1 MVIGFNKEKL
11 MKKLALLLMF
21 ASLSACFWERSTP
34 PSAVIG
40 AETGVEL
47 QPVSF
52 SRLKNFDNDNLHEAI
67 PAFAKSCEAV
77 AAKPDLLQKAQIKI
91 TPEAYLRA
99 CRRFSALNIATDKE
113 MRSFLQ
119 ENFQP
124 YLVLYNLNDN
134 GKFTS
139 YYEAEIKASR
149 QKHGRYKYPIYGRP
163 NDLLEINLQDFDRAL
178 PNKRLLGRVQ
188 NNKVVPYYTRAEI
201 ERHGVDA
208 PVILWGDDA
217 VDIYLMQI
225 QGSAVAVLDDGSSVR
240 IRYADNNGHNFVGI
254 GSILLKKGLLKPGG
268 ASMDKIRDWLKANP
282 QTAQVN
288 MDENPRFI
296 FHRISDADGPVG
308 ALGVSLTSGRSLA
321 VDNGYIPLGSLLWLE
336 TTAPDNEPL
345 QKLVLAQDIGGAIKG
360 AIRGDYFWGHGEEAL
375 LSAGKMNATGRYYI
389 LIPRGSE
396 VKIGK

>member
-1 MVIGFNKEKL
+1 
-11 MKKLALLLMF
+11 MKKLGLLLLI
-21 ASLSACFWERSTP
+21 ACLSACSFERRTS

-47 QPVSF
+47 QPS
-52 SRLKNFDNDNLHEAI
+52 SYNQLKNFNHDNLHEAI

-77 AAKPDLLQKAQIKI
+77 AVKPDLLQKAQIKI

-99 CRRFSALNIATDKE
+99 CHRFRALNITTDKE
-113 MRSFLQ
+113 MRSFLR

-124 YLVLYNLNDN
+124 YLVLYNLNDK

-139 YYEAEIKASR
+139 YYEAELNASR
-149 QKHGRYKYPIYGRP
+149 QKHGKYKYPIYGRP
-163 NDLLEINLQDFDRAL
+163 NDLLEIKLRDFDSSL
-178 PNKRLLGRVQ
+178 PDKRLLGRMQ
-188 NNKVVPYYTRAEI
+188 NNKIVPYYTRAEI
-201 ERHGVDA
+201 ERNGLNA

-254 GSILLKKGLLKPGG
+254 GSILLKKGLLKPGE

-296 FHRISDADGPVG
+296 FHRISDVDGPVG

-321 VDNGYIPLGSLLWLE
+321 VDNAYIPLGSLLWLE

-360 AIRGDYFWGHGEEAL
+360 VIRGDYFWGHGEEAL
-375 LSAGKMNATGRYYI
+375 LSAGKMNAAGRYYI

>member
-1 MVIGFNKEKL
+1 
-11 MKKLALLLMF
+11 MKKLGLLLLV
-21 ASLSACFWERSTP
+21 ACLSACFFERRIT

-52 SRLKNFDNDNLHEAI
+52 NQLKNFNHDNLQEAI

-77 AAKPDLLQKAQIKI
+77 AAKPDILQKSQIKI
-91 TPEAYLRA
+91 TPEAYLRV
-99 CRRFSALNIATDKE
+99 CRKFSSADITTSAQ
-113 MRSFLQ
+113 MREFVQ

-124 YLVLYNLNDN
+124 YLVLQNLNAD
-134 GKFTS
+134 GRFTS
-139 YYEAEIKASR
+139 YYEAELNASR
-149 QKHGRYKYPIYGRP
+149 QKHGKYKYPIYGRP
-163 NDLLEINLQDFDRAL
+163 NDLLEINLRDFDCSL
-178 PNKRLLGRVQ
+178 PDKRLLGRVQ

-201 ERHGVDA
+201 ERNGVNA

-225 QGSAVAVLDDGSSVR
+225 QGSAVALLDDGSSVR

-254 GSILLKKGLLKPGG
+254 GSILLKKGLLKPGEG
-268 ASMDKIRDWLKANP
+268 SMDKIRNWLKANP
-282 QTAQVN
+282 QMAQVN

-308 ALGVSLTSGRSLA
+308 ALGVSLTAGRSLA
-321 VDNGYIPLGSLLWLE
+321 VDNSYIPLGSLLWLE

-345 QKLVLAQDIGGAIKG
+345 QKLMLAQDIGGAIKG
-360 AIRGDYFWGHGEEAL
+360 AVRGDYFWGHGEEAL
-375 LSAGKMNATGRYYI
+375 LSAGKMNAFGRYYI